1 MYRYDYKDDWAVN
14 RSDYGI
20 REYRRTIVTEKGWG
34 TYIYTDYRRRGM
46 RWALDRDAW
55 IGKYRE
61 IMYRKNF
68 SQIFKKYHTAYPIA
82 VKHGYMEAG
91 LRYFLRQ
98 EHRYPAIE
106 MAYKAGLYRLAKN
119 MANDSWLQLDEILDN
134 KASGGLAK
142 ILKIDNAR
150 MKRLKTWMATW
161 KCLSGCRKKSR

>member
-1 MYRYDYKDDWAVN
+1 
-14 RSDYGI
+14 
-20 REYRRTIVTEKGWG
+20 
-34 TYIYTDYRRRGM
+34 M

-61 IMYRKNF
+61 TMYRKNF

-82 VKHGYMEAG
+82 VKHGYTEAG

-106 MAYKAGLYRLAKN
+106 MAYKAGLYRLAKD

-134 KASGGLAK
+134 KASSGLAK

-150 MKRLKTWMATW
+150 MKRLKNMDGNMEMLIWLQKEKEMNTILRDCDIKT
-161 KCLSGCRKKSR
+161 LSEADISPKELEGSTIRKYLTIEKNM